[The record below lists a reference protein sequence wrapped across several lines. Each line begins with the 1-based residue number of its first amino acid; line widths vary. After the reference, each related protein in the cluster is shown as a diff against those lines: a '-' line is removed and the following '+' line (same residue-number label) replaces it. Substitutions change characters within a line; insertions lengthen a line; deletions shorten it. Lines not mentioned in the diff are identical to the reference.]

1 MASDEQ
7 VDGRESANEP
17 EPTRP
22 DVGVAFS
29 PRGIIGGF
37 VLLAALLLL
46 LRRRRRT
53 DQPTD
58 D

>member
-1 MASDEQ
+1 MASDEP
-7 VDGRESANEP
+7 VDDRESANEP
-17 EPTRP
+17 EPARP